1 MTKALPSTA
10 EELERIGNDYLQAAL
25 SGRLTPTK
33 ISHEEIGTTFREQ
46 LEDERGI
53 NKIVGGSLVV
63 NSEDD
68 AELGRHI
75 HRGAAVALFAQ
86 QIEEHQLQHQISGLI
101 EETFTFHPLDFT
113 CQALRLGL
121 WLSPLGDDPKR
132 LKANA
137 WEIAAAFLRAA
148 EGPGA
153 EWIRY
158 REIDFKLEDGTPA
171 WRYQRDNWA
180 ELQATATAATSANIR
195 GGLAETQG
203 HESLALHLTLWQNED
218 SPGVENGKCTTWL
231 LVHPALPLPLDAP
244 DTYWC

>member
-1 MTKALPSTA
+1 MTSLPMTTA
-10 EELERIGNDYLQAAL
+10 ELDQLARDYVRNTSAGCLPPLTKPDKEIGKSLRASLMAAP
-25 SGRLTPTK
+25 SDQK
-33 ISHEEIGTTFREQ
+33 ISHF
-46 LEDERGI
+46 LSASI
-53 NKIVGGSLVV
+53 N
-63 NSEDD
+63 DD
-68 AELGRHI
+68 AELAQVF
-75 HRGAAVALFAQ
+75 HRFAAWNQLEE
-86 QIEEHQLQHQISGLI
+86 QIKEHQLQHQISGLI
-101 EETFTFHPLDFT
+101 QETFNFDPLDFT
-113 CQALRLGL
+113 CETLRRGRLL
-121 WLSPLGDDPKR
+121 TVMDDDPQR

-137 WEIAAAFLRAA
+137 RGIAAAFFRAA

-180 ELQATATAATSANIR
+180 ELRATATAATSACTSS
-195 GGLAETQG
+195 GLAETQG

-231 LVHPALPLPLDAP
+231 LVHPALPLPLDDP